1 MKDMKEIISFLKDKG
16 FIFSGSEIYGGLA
29 NSWDY
34 GHLSVL
40 VKDNIKKMWSDFFI
54 TKEINFDA
62 FSFDS
67 SIILNSLV
75 WKASGHV
82 DKFTDPVIICLN
94 DNSIHRADHL
104 IEEFLPDVN
113 VEKLSLEEMK
123 NIIDE
128 KINLDKFGTKTKWG
142 EIKDFNLMFK
152 TTNSKIGMGEELY
165 LRPETAQGVFINFK
179 NVVNT
184 YNPKIPFL
192 IGQKGKAF
200 RNEVTPGNFIFRTK
214 EFEQL
219 ELEFFTHGN
228 EADKWFDY
236 YVSKVDEF
244 LDKIGIKRENLRKY
258 DVPKESLAHYS
269 KRTIDIEFKFPFG
282 WGELLGIAN
291 RTDHDLKKH
300 MEESK
305 ENLEFHNQISNEK
318 FIPYI
323 IETSMGIERLFLAII
338 SSSLINDGERD
349 VLQLPYEIAP
359 YKIAIAPL
367 TNKLDEES
375 KELYKKVVNLFDV
388 PILFSKGG
396 TIGKRYRKLDS
407 IGVPFVITF
416 DFDSLEDKMVTI
428 RDRDTKNSVRIKID
442 DIKTYIEKNAK
453 K

>member
-16 FIFSGSEIYGGLA
+16 FIYSGSEIYGGLA

-40 VKDNIKKMWSDFFI
+40 LKENIKKIWSDFFI
-54 TKEINFDA
+54 TKEINFEA
-62 FSFDS
+62 FAFDS
-67 SIILNSLV
+67 SIILNSNV

-82 DKFTDPVIICLN
+82 DKFTDPVIVCLN

-104 IEEFLPDVN
+104 IEEFLPEIN
-113 VEKLSLEEMK
+113 AEQLSLEEMK
-123 NIIDE
+123 KIIDE
-128 KINLDKFGTKTKWG
+128 KIQLEKYGIKTKWG

-152 TTNSKIGMGEELY
+152 TTNSKVGEGEELY

-184 YNPKIPFL
+184 YNPKMPFL

-219 ELEFFTHGN
+219 ELEFFTH
-228 EADKWFDY
+228 ESESDDWFDY
-236 YVSKVDEF
+236 YVKKVDNF
-244 LDKIGIKRENLRKY
+244 LKRIGIKDESLRKY
-258 DVPKESLAHYS
+258 DVPSESLAHYS

-300 MEESK
+300 MENSK
-305 ENLEFHNQISNEK
+305 ENLEFLNQSTNEK
-318 FIPYI
+318 FVPFI
-323 IETSMGIERLFLAII
+323 IETSMGVERLLLAVI
-338 SSSLINDGERD
+338 SSSLINDGEREI
-349 VLQLPYEIAP
+349 LKLPYEIAP

-367 TNKLDEES
+367 TNKLENES
-375 KELYKKVVNLFDV
+375 RELFKDVVEMLDV
-388 PILFSKGG
+388 PVIYSKGG
-396 TIGKRYRKLDS
+396 TIGKRYRKLDA

-416 DFDSLEDKMVTI
+416 DFDSLDDNMVTI
-428 RDRDTKNSVRIKID
+428 RDRDTKESTRIKIK
-442 DIKTYIEKNAK
+442 DIKTFIEKNAK